1 MTEKIPT
8 LKPDNFKKLLM
19 ADIDHFQLDKP
30 NFNDFY
36 IHDLS
41 KDSYKLKLPLPPHR
55 KTVNDFIL
63 ISSGTMTKSSGIDTY
78 KVTKNSIFLLPVGQ
92 ITTTTSISKELKGFY
107 CHFSNNFLTE
117 TKSQLDILSQFPFLE
132 WLNNPIVFFDNADKE
147 NLTSLLKRIESLY
160 NQKPNYELI
169 KSYLITF
176 LTELK
181 NIQKTTTTIGL
192 NASERI
198 AFEFKHLISKH
209 IKEKHQA
216 EFYAKQLCI
225 SPNYLNRCVKQV
237 LKKSAT
243 ELIAETLTLEAKVLL
258 YQPSISI
265 SEISFAIGF
274 DDPSYFG
281 RFFKKQTGQT
291 PTEFRKI
298 IDLSE

>member
-41 KDSYKLKLPLPPHR
+41 KDSYTLKLPLPPRR

-63 ISSGTMTKSSGIDTY
+63 ITSGTMTKSSGIDTY
-78 KVTKNSIFLLPVGQ
+78 KVTQNSIFLLPVGQ

-147 NLTSLLKRIESLY
+147 NLTSLLKRIESLGWRDDFL
-160 NQKPNYELI
+160 KIWFGDFLIGCCLSIPTGFTVVPLI
-169 KSYLITF
+169 KKWVDSM
-176 LTELK
+176 TEK
-181 NIQKTTTTIGL
+181 
-192 NASERI
+192 
-198 AFEFKHLISKH
+198 
-209 IKEKHQA
+209 
-216 EFYAKQLCI
+216 
-225 SPNYLNRCVKQV
+225 
-237 LKKSAT
+237 
-243 ELIAETLTLEAKVLL
+243 
-258 YQPSISI
+258 
-265 SEISFAIGF
+265 
-274 DDPSYFG
+274 
-281 RFFKKQTGQT
+281 
-291 PTEFRKI
+291 
-298 IDLSE
+298 